1 MIEVTGKEFIELRK
15 NVLENRTTKLSLW
28 QTYFSDAPSLRK
40 RKMQHER
47 RFAVLMDDLKKNTSI
62 KALDVSDCDLKNEEL
77 RLLSDALKVRT
88 DIREISMD
96 HCDNVSNFSSFIQVL
111 PALKDLRYLNISH
124 GGLDDETGAAL
135 FEALKN
141 NKKLIY
147 LNAGKN
153 NGLSEKSAKACKELL
168 EAHPSLRSVQLNNVE
183 WMDEDVALIAEGL
196 ARSPSIYEFHV
207 SSENFFQPVL
217 IVKAVEE
224 NPRLIKVT
232 TNGLMKTAE
241 EASEKNRKELD
252 KLIGKFL
259 KHEEFS
265 SEETKRLVKV
275 WPVMERIMKN
285 EYTLTQEQ
293 QKQIAFF
300 KNSISNSQILSLKT
314 KTRE

>member
-77 RLLSDALKVRT
+77 RLLADALKVRT

-207 SSENFFQPVL
+207 SSENFFQPSL
-217 IVKAVEE
+217 IVKAIEE

-241 EASEKNRKELD
+241 EASEKNRKALD

-265 SEETKRLVKV
+265 AEEKKYLTKV
-275 WPVMERIMKN
+275 WPVMERIMEN
-285 EYTLTQEQ
+285 EYALTQEQ
-293 QKQIAFF
+293 QKQLASL